1 MLASKDPYI
10 ESAYQQLQ
18 IISQNQE
25 KRLEYEAREKAV
37 RDHLQYMRE
46 AEERG
51 LEQGRIEGRM
61 EGRMEGRIEGR
72 IEGIQAIILD
82 NLEEGIS
89 KDRILIKLQKRFD
102 LTEKQAAQ
110 YYQQFSHKGI

>member
-1 MLASKDPYI
+1 MI

-37 RDHLQYMRE
+37 RDHLQFMRE

-51 LEQGRIEGRM
+51 LEQGRI

-110 YYQQFSHKGI
+110 YYLY

>member
-1 MLASKDPYI
+1 MI

-37 RDHLQYMRE
+37 RDHLQFMRE

-61 EGRMEGRIEGR
+61 EGR

-110 YYQQFSHKGI
+110 YYLY

>member
-1 MLASKDPYI
+1 MI

-25 KRLEYEAREKAV
+25 KRLEYEAREKVV
-37 RDHLQYMRE
+37 RDHLQFMRE

-51 LEQGRIEGRM
+51 LEQGRI

-89 KDRILIKLQKRFD
+89 KDRILIKLQKHFD

-110 YYQQFSHKGI
+110 YYLY

>member
-18 IISQNQE
+18 IISQDQE

-37 RDHLQYMRE
+37 RDHLQFMRE

-51 LEQGRIEGRM
+51 LEQGRI

-110 YYQQFSHKGI
+110 YYLY

>member
-1 MLASKDPYI
+1 MI

-51 LEQGRIEGRM
+51 LEQGRQETSIDIAKKM
-61 EGRMEGRIEGR
+61 V
-72 IEGIQAIILD
+72 ALD
-82 NLEEGIS
+82 VSTEIIS
-89 KDRILIKLQKRFD
+89 KGTGLSVEFIESLRK
-102 LTEKQAAQ
+102 
-110 YYQQFSHKGI
+110 

>member
-1 MLASKDPYI
+1 MI

-25 KRLEYEAREKAV
+25 KRLEYEAREKVV
-37 RDHLQYMRE
+37 RDHLQFMRE

-51 LEQGRIEGRM
+51 LEQGRIER
-61 EGRMEGRIEGR
+61 RMEGRIEGR

-110 YYQQFSHKGI
+110 YYLY

>member
-37 RDHLQYMRE
+37 RDHLQFMRE

-51 LEQGRIEGRM
+51 LEQGRMEGWEQGRM
-61 EGRMEGRIEGR
+61 
-72 IEGIQAIILD
+72 EGIQAIILD

-110 YYQQFSHKGI
+110 YYQQFAHQGI

>member
-25 KRLEYEAREKAV
+25 KRLEYEAREKEV
-37 RDHLQYMRE
+37 RDHLQFMRE

-51 LEQGRIEGRM
+51 LEQGRI

-110 YYQQFSHKGI
+110 YYLY

>member
-1 MLASKDPYI
+1 MLASKDPYF

-18 IISQNQE
+18 IISQDQE

-37 RDHLQYMRE
+37 RDHLQFMRE

-51 LEQGRIEGRM
+51 LEQGIQQ
-61 EGRMEGRIEGR
+61 
-72 IEGIQAIILD
+72 GIQAIILD

-110 YYQQFSHKGI
+110 YYQQFTHQGI